1 MAQFP
6 ISRTWTFPTILASG
20 LLAGTVFSQEDA
32 LTASPV
38 SESGLLPASLGQGKI
53 MTPDQ
58 VARELGPDTGL
69 FADDSIT
76 YDGKTI
82 SEVVLRYVGQNQT
95 IDKSRILDML
105 ATKSGTKYSSELVN
119 RDLQRLIEK
128 GLVSGMTTVSAEPAG
143 DQVRVVFAV
152 TAQQLLGGVGF
163 KGITAFKEDELLEET
178 KLIGGQA
185 LSDKSINSAL
195 SNLRKY
201 YHEARYP
208 DAVITYQYQRTER
221 PGFVDLIFVVN
232 EGRETNL
239 VDIEFT
245 GNHHVDS
252 KLLRNEMKS
261 KERGWLTWITK
272 SGRIDREQLED
283 DLSSV
288 VSYYRNKGYLRARLA
303 DVKQE
308 YRGTDKKVRMSLK
321 IAIDEG
327 IKYRVNK
334 VGFGPTK
341 VFKGEELVPGLS
353 LYNGDTYSAQKVADD
368 VTMIRRY
375 YGSRGYADARVVPDI
390 VEAGTKDGV
399 GLIDIVYRIEE
410 GNPYRV
416 GNIHIAGNNKTKDY
430 VILRELPLHSNDPM
444 NAVDLETAQK
454 KLTNL
459 GYFDFVDVSQSGS
472 NRGGY
477 RDVNIEVQEKRTGSL
492 NLGVAFSSIESVY
505 LFAGV
510 TQSNFDLFDWGN
522 FVGGGQRFA
531 INGRVGFET
540 QDASI
545 SWVNPWFLDKKL
557 ALGTEIF
564 YSNSTYYSDY
574 YDQQNYGFA
583 VSLRKPLGDLDS
595 IKLEYRL
602 ERYDISPN
610 GDAPLFFLLQK
621 GVYNKSHVELSYQYD
636 SRDALITPR
645 KGGKFDALVGY
656 SGVGGDVKTFNT
668 AIKGAY
674 YWNLKWDTIFSV
686 NSGAS
691 TIKGTKEKNDVPI
704 FDREYLGGPYNLR
717 GFRFRDVAPYI
728 PGMYGSGDETM
739 GGQTS
744 FFTQFEL
751 TVPVIEEVRVAFFY
765 DIGFVHGDS
774 FKFNGAKWAS
784 DYGVGL
790 RLNLP
795 IGPLAVDYAM
805 PLRTGNAIDKGGQF
819 QFYLNYSY

>member
-1 MAQFP
+1 MAQSP
-6 ISRTWTFPTILASG
+6 LSRTWSLPGIIASG
-20 LLAGTVFSQEDA
+20 LLAGVAFSQEA
-32 LTASPV
+32 PV
-38 SESGLLPASLGQGKI
+38 SAAPSAGDSTLPPSLGQGKI

-58 VARELGPDTGL
+58 VVKELGPDTGL
-69 FADDSIT
+69 FADDST
-76 YDGKTI
+76 NYDGKTI
-82 SEVVLRYVGQNQT
+82 SDVVLRYVGQNQT
-95 IDKSRILDML
+95 IDKSRLLDML
-105 ATKSGTKYSSELVN
+105 ATKSGSKYSSELVN

-128 GLVSGMTTVSAEPAG
+128 GLVSGMTTVSAEPDG
-143 DQVRVVFAV
+143 DKVRIVFSV

-163 KGITAFKEDELLEET
+163 RGVSAFKEDELLEET
-178 KLIGGQA
+178 KMIGGQA
-185 LSDKSINSAL
+185 LSDKTINTAL

-201 YHEARYP
+201 YQEARYP
-208 DAVITYQYQRTER
+208 DVVITYQYQKTER

-272 SGRIDREQLED
+272 SGRIDREELED
-283 DLSSV
+283 DLASIV
-288 VSYYRNKGYLRARLA
+288 TYYRDKGYLRARLA
-303 DVKQE
+303 EVTPE
-308 YRGTDKKVRMSLK
+308 YRGTDKNVKMSLK

-327 IKYRVNK
+327 IKYKVNRI
-334 VGFGPTK
+334 GFGPTK

-353 LYNGDTYSAQKVADD
+353 LYNGDTYSAKKVADD

-375 YGSRGYADARVVPDI
+375 YGSRGYADVRVIPDI
-390 VEAGTKDGV
+390 SEAGMKDGM
-399 GLIDIVYRIEE
+399 GLIDITYRVEE

-416 GNIHIAGNNKTKDY
+416 GNIHMSGNNKTKDY
-430 VILRELPLHSNDPM
+430 VIRRELPLQSNDPM
-444 NAVDLETAQK
+444 NSVDLETAQK

-459 GYFDFVDVSQSGS
+459 GYFDFVDISQAASD
-472 NRGGY
+472 RAGY

-510 TQSNFDLFDWGN
+510 TQSNFDLFDWGS

-531 INGRVGFET
+531 INGRLGFET

-545 SWVNPWFLDKKL
+545 SWVNPWFMDRKL
-557 ALGTEIF
+557 AFGTEIF
-564 YSNSTYYSDY
+564 YSNSSYFSDY
-574 YDQQNYGFA
+574 YEQQNYGFA
-583 VSLRKPLGDLDS
+583 LSLRKPLGDLDS

-610 GDAPLFFLLQK
+610 GDAPLFFWAQK

-636 SRDALITPR
+636 SRDAQIFPR
-645 KGGKFDALVGY
+645 KGGKFDALIGY
-656 SGVGGDVKTFNT
+656 SGLGGDVKTYNMGV
-668 AIKGAY
+668 KGAY

-691 TIKGTKEKNDVPI
+691 TIRGTDDKYDVPI

-717 GFRFRDVAPYI
+717 GFRFRDVAPFI
-728 PGMYGSGDETM
+728 PGMGGSGDETM

-744 FFTQFEL
+744 FFTQFEI
-751 TVPVIEEVRVAFFY
+751 TVPVIEEVRIAFFY
-765 DIGFVHGDS
+765 DIGFVHADA
-774 FKFNGAKWAS
+774 FKFGGVKWAS

-795 IGPLAVDYAM
+795 IGPLAVDYAIPM
-805 PLRTGNAIDKGGQF
+805 QTGNAIDKGGQF